1 VADESRSLIRDN
13 CRKIAISL
21 IDLCCGGFECNG
33 LVTTVSAPA
42 PPPDAKKAAQ
52 TSGGERGYIC
62 RETCGS
68 GHGPRGCAP
77 QEPECASLVP
87 IDIKHSG
94 QSGHLQQVV
103 DSLVQIYEPKLATLI
118 ANCGVSLN

>member
-1 VADESRSLIRDN
+1 MEGILPPSVALSNI
-13 CRKIAISL
+13 KTVAISPETQ
-21 IDLCCGGFECNG
+21 DFECNG